1 MCLLNIPIV
10 PKPLFI
16 ILFTGLCFLITF
28 DMDFYTGLPKYYII
42 TYFPPVEFEMPK
54 DWMNNFVRVN
64 GTGKADYGEYKP
76 SETTRSG
83 RNTQRPQWY
92 DILIQC
98 TYHNRVLVS
107 HGTTGSYL
115 KGHFSSSNTKIL
127 TRTLHDCLKCCF
139 YSASCQCTVKTKLY
153 FIQLFDSSFSI

>member
-1 MCLLNIPIV
+1 M
-10 PKPLFI
+10 
-16 ILFTGLCFLITF
+16 G
-28 DMDFYTGLPKYYII
+28 FYTGLPRYYII

-115 KGHFSSSNTKIL
+115 KSHFSSSNTKIL
-127 TRTLHDCLKCCF
+127 TRTLYDSGVTVSNVAFILLH
-139 YSASCQCTVKTKLY
+139 ANVKTKLY

>member
-1 MCLLNIPIV
+1 MQRNLVKTALIYSVVTIY
-10 PKPLFI
+10 L
-16 ILFTGLCFLITF
+16 GLR
-28 DMDFYTGLPKYYII
+28 PRI
-42 TYFPPVEFEMPK
+42 TYFFPVEFEMPK

-127 TRTLHDCLKCCF
+127 TRTLHDSGVTVSNVAFILL
-139 YSASCQCTVKTKLY
+139 YANVKTKLY